1 MWMAGQGGGDQ
12 DVGDIPSETGES
24 LQTFRQK
31 IDFLLLRREH
41 MVFLQSQVLSCRHM
55 FCCSKRVHT
64 HAGSLLFK
72 RVFSQENR
80 AGVKM
85 FFAPWEARFFCIQW
99 QNMLLQLLFDE
110 LEDLDERL
118 RTFKADA
125 KSENTSVKVCKF
137 VFMLICLFGC
147 YVRECFGRQYIWIIY
162 IANQNICMIWYI
174 AALSGIIRRIHQ

>member
-1 MWMAGQGGGDQ
+1 MAGQGGGDQ

-64 HAGSLLFK
+64 HAGSLLFR

-85 FFAPWEARFFCIQW
+85 FFHREKQDFFAYNDKICCCSCCSM
-99 QNMLLQLLFDE
+99 N
-110 LEDLDERL
+110 L
-118 RTFKADA
+118 RILT
-125 KSENTSVKVCKF
+125 N
-137 VFMLICLFGC
+137 GC
-147 YVRECFGRQYIWIIY
+147 EHSKQM
-162 IANQNICMIWYI
+162 Q
-174 AALSGIIRRIHQ
+174 SPRIHQ